1 MPTKTSKDPWHL
13 RRCKNCKLTYKP
25 IGKDRG
31 NAERSLFCTPKCRQ
45 MYHTSG
51 GMNLKRLQ
59 EVVTRATIKAVM
71 ADEAFIE
78 ALADKLRVIQAPSV
92 RSVVDA
98 VRGSTVGI
106 VPSV

>member
-1 MPTKTSKDPWHL
+1 MPKPTAKDPWRL
-13 RRCKNCKLTYKP
+13 RRCKNCKLTFKP
-25 IGKDRG
+25 LGKDRG
-31 NAERSLFCTPKCRQ
+31 NAERAKFCKRKCKDD
-45 MYHTSG
+45 YHRNG
-51 GMNLKRLQ
+51 GMNIERLY

-78 ALADKLRVIQAPSV
+78 ALADKLRVIQTPSV

-98 VRGSTVGI
+98 VRGSAVGI